1 MDSSHTVKFIFDIG
15 NTRTKIA
22 VFENGNMLE
31 LRNVK
36 GNFMNEANRVF
47 ALFGRPFS
55 VMVST
60 VSLPEKE
67 VIAMLSAIYD
77 GKILFFRSGMKLPV
91 RNGYK
96 TPQTLGQDR
105 IANACAAWKFNPDKH
120 TLVIDLG
127 TCIKYDFVDETSLYH
142 GGAIAPGLAMRY
154 KALTRFTGQLP
165 YFKPI
170 DEFPDLIGQS
180 TESSIRSGVEN
191 GILFELKGAIEAY
204 RQQFGG
210 TSVILTGGDHPK
222 FADKLKSPIF
232 VAPNLTLNGLKVI
245 LDANDL

>member
-1 MDSSHTVKFIFDIG
+1 MI
-15 NTRTKIA
+15 
-22 VFENGNMLE
+22 
-31 LRNVK
+31 
-36 GNFMNEANRVF
+36 
-47 ALFGRPFS
+47 
-55 VMVST
+55 
-60 VSLPEKE
+60 
-67 VIAMLSAIYD
+67 
-77 GKILFFRSGMKLPV
+77 LPV

-105 IANACAAWKFNPDKH
+105 IANACAAWKFNPDKN
-120 TLVIDLG
+120 TLTIDLG
-127 TCIKYDFVDETSLYH
+127 TCIKYDFVDETGLYH

-204 RQQFGG
+204 SQQFGR

-245 LDANDL
+245 LDAND